1 MTKSTIEN
9 KKTGETFE
17 VVPAQTVS
25 EALARGAI
33 LFGTACLAVGGAI
46 GYAFGLLDGARK
58 RKEGEHHEV

>member
-9 KKTGETFE
+9 KKTGQTFE

-33 LFGTACLAVGGAI
+33 LFGSACLAVGGAI
-46 GYAFGLLDGARK
+46 GYAFGLLDGARR
-58 RKEGEHHEV
+58 RKEGERHEV